1 MSTDFFEGFLS
12 LDFSCRAL
20 TSWMTWEEIDLALKA
35 STWSELKSFCGFLSH
50 YKFALNIV
58 TNMYP
63 FIPHIWSDR
72 KWRRL
77 WPDPVKLDQP
87 WPLVTSSIF
96 NSKVRIKTWSVMI
109 KAVLPTN
116 TNESVS
122 KISKFHGG
130 GGTTVLLFFF
140 IPSRDPCHADF

>member
-1 MSTDFFEGFLS
+1 
-12 LDFSCRAL
+12 
-20 TSWMTWEEIDLALKA
+20 
-35 STWSELKSFCGFLSH
+35 
-50 YKFALNIV
+50 
-58 TNMYP
+58 
-63 FIPHIWSDR
+63 
-72 KWRRL
+72 
-77 WPDPVKLDQP
+77 
-87 WPLVTSSIF
+87 
-96 NSKVRIKTWSVMI
+96 MI